1 MDSGLFAIFL
11 PVTLALM
18 MMGLGL
24 ELSIKDFL
32 RVGRY
37 PKVIFLALF
46 TQLIIL
52 VSIAFLICK
61 VLDLPP
67 LLSVGL
73 MLLAASRV
81 DQLQTYLAIFIRVML
96 HLI

>member
-1 MDSGLFAIFL
+1 MDSGLFAVFL

-52 VSIAFLICK
+52 AHFL
-61 VLDLPP
+61 
-67 LLSVGL
+67 GL
-73 MLLAASRV
+73 
-81 DQLQTYLAIFIRVML
+81 TG
-96 HLI
+96 